1 MGWISVVQRGEGVAG
16 AWGRALWALVAVL
29 LVLVF
34 DRLIPA
40 GREPEFLK
48 GSQLR
53 PLLSAAGREGL
64 RSLPPDVAQTIDRL
78 KREYGL

>member
-1 MGWISVVQRGEGVAG
+1 VRIV
-16 AWGRALWALVAVL
+16 LLAVL
-29 LVLVF
+29 MVLVF

-53 PLLSAAGREGL
+53 PLLSEAGREGL
-64 RSLPPDVAQTIDRL
+64 RSLPPDIAETIDRL
-78 KREYGL
+78 KREHGL